1 MAGTSLPIFEIHGG
15 VMVDQNLHCS
25 FVAVARGLHK
35 GSLAIAACYA
45 PQTIPVRTNIVPNSW
60 RAILLALIAHAG

>member
-1 MAGTSLPIFEIHGG
+1 
-15 VMVDQNLHCS
+15 MVDQNLHCS

-35 GSLAIAACYA
+35 GCLAIAACYA